1 MVSLLVQH
9 PDRAD
14 RKDYTMGYLFG
25 QEGKQLQ
32 MLLGYKT
39 KGAHKE
45 QLPSTLL
52 VIRPTGR
59 L

>member
-9 PDRAD
+9 LDRAD

-45 QLPSTLL
+45 LPHPPS
-52 VIRPTGR
+52 
-59 L
+59 